1 MPYAFAHPAAVIPAH
16 RLLGRYA
23 VASAL
28 VLGSLVPDL
37 WYALPGFDRPHTHRA
52 LSLLWFCLPA
62 GLLAYIAFHRL
73 LKHPL
78 AALLPASVLARLQ
91 PFLGTGLPRRP
102 WRAVL
107 ASLLA
112 GSATH
117 LAWDAFT
124 HEGILSRT
132 FPVFNEVALV
142 VGAVELRV
150 LQVLQHGSTLAGA
163 GLVAWWCARWLRN
176 APHAQVDGSLQLSK
190 RTRLLLVIAMACTA
204 LIAFYESWT
213 GARPGDMETLR
224 ALLRASALSA
234 AGWAG
239 FVLLAYCAAW
249 RVIRPTMRPVIRR
262 SSRRP

>member
-1 MPYAFAHPAAVIPAH
+1 VPYAFAHPAAVIPAH

-28 VLGSLVPDL
+28 VVGSLVPDL
-37 WYALPGFDRPHTHRA
+37 WYILPGFDRPHTHRA

-73 LKHPL
+73 LKQPL

-91 PFLGTGLPRRP
+91 PFLAAGLPRRP
-102 WRAVL
+102 WRAVV

-142 VGAVELRV
+142 VGSVELRV

-163 GLVAWWCARWLRN
+163 AFVAWWCARWLRN
-176 APHAQVDGSLQLSK
+176 APHAKVDGSLQLSK
-190 RTRLLLVIAMACTA
+190 LTRGVLVVAIACTA
-204 LIAFYESWT
+204 LIAFYLSWT
-213 GARPGDMETLR
+213 GARSGDIETLR
-224 ALLRASALSA
+224 PLLRASVLSA

-239 FVLLAYCAAW
+239 SVLLAYCAAW
-249 RVIRPTMRPVIRR
+249 RLVRPLIHR

>member
-1 MPYAFAHPAAVIPAH
+1 MPYAFAHPAAVVPAH
-16 RLLGRYA
+16 RLLGRHA

-28 VLGSLVPDL
+28 VVGSLVPDL
-37 WYALPGFDRPHTHRA
+37 WYVLPGFDRPHTHQA

-62 GLLAYIAFHRL
+62 GLLAYVAFHRL
-73 LKHPL
+73 LKQPL
-78 AALLPASVLARLQ
+78 AALLPASILARLQ
-91 PFLGTGLPRRP
+91 PFLAGGIPRRP
-102 WRAVL
+102 WHAVIG
-107 ASLLA
+107 SLLA

-132 FPVFNEVALV
+132 FPVFNHVALV
-142 VGAVELRV
+142 VGAVEVRV

-163 GLVAWWCARWLRN
+163 GFLAWWCVRWLRN
-176 APHAQVDGSLQLSK
+176 APHAKVDGSLQLSR
-190 RTRLLLVIAMACTA
+190 RTRLSLVTAMACTA
-204 LIAFYESWT
+204 LIAFWESWT
-213 GARPGDMETLR
+213 GARPGAMETLR

-249 RVIRPTMRPVIRR
+249 RVMRPVIRR

>member
-28 VLGSLVPDL
+28 VVGSLVPDL
-37 WYALPGFDRPHTHRA
+37 WYVLPGFDRPHTHRA

-62 GLLAYIAFHRL
+62 GLLAYIVFHRL
-73 LKHPL
+73 LKQPL

-91 PFLGTGLPRRP
+91 PFLAAGLPRRP
-102 WRAVL
+102 WRAVV

-132 FPVFNEVALV
+132 FPVFNEVVLA
-142 VGAVELRV
+142 VGSTELRV

-163 GLVAWWCARWLRN
+163 AFVAWWCARWLRN
-176 APHAQVDGSLQLSK
+176 APHAKVDGSLQLSK
-190 RTRLLLVIAMACTA
+190 LTRGVLVAATACTA
-204 LIAFYESWT
+204 LIAFHLSWT

-224 ALLRASALSA
+224 LLLRASVLSA

-239 FVLLAYCAAW
+239 CVLLAYCAAW
-249 RVIRPTMRPVIRR
+249 RLVRPLIHR

>member
-1 MPYAFAHPAAVIPAH
+1 MPYAFAHPAAIIPAH

-28 VLGSLVPDL
+28 VVGSLVPDL

-62 GLLAYIAFHRL
+62 GLLAYVAFHRL
-73 LKHPL
+73 LKQPL

-91 PFLGTGLPRRP
+91 PFLGAGLPRRP
-102 WRAVL
+102 RRAVV

-124 HEGILSRT
+124 HEGILSRA
-132 FPVFNEVALV
+132 FPVFNEVALA
-142 VGAVELRV
+142 VGSVELRV
-150 LQVLQHGSTLAGA
+150 VQVLQHGSTLAGA
-163 GLVAWWCARWLRN
+163 GFLAWWCARWLRN
-176 APHAQVDGSLQLSK
+176 APRAKIDGSLQLSK
-190 RTRLLLVIAMACTA
+190 LTRSALVAAMACTA
-204 LIAFYESWT
+204 LIAFYLSWT
-213 GARPGDMETLR
+213 GARPDDIETVR
-224 ALLRASALSA
+224 PLLRASVLSA
-234 AGWAG
+234 SGWAG

-249 RVIRPTMRPVIRR
+249 RLIRPTIRPLIRR